1 MVAPVVVG
9 LGRAVVGFAK
19 SPAGKQFLKRLKD
32 AGKSPAERKA
42 LLTEQIQKSFRDSPG
57 IRQRLIALE
66 KGEIEELSKAEI
78 LAKKIA
84 ERKAGKKEDPWD
96 FAQKTGYVKPEDRK
110 IHDWDAFKGSGY
122 IHEPVSTPG
131 IVGPAPRQ
139 FGLTAKG
146 KKDLQQAIDSGT
158 VNQLTKRQQAA
169 VAKLIDKGELKGN
182 PAFAYQSLPERTSAA
197 QLDMFPDE
205 ALGVEAT
212 KTIKSIKRR
221 PIKKVPVSNT
231 KVGMLQKRIREANE
245 DIDKFR
251 ARGLA
256 EGDDELRK
264 AYAKRDK
271 LQNELIYSKK
281 QKSLFGTKAGD
292 EFSETTAVGE
302 ADVRRR
308 LEQERLK
315 KRIAERT
322 REQEL
327 ETFQDRAAVVKG
339 DIQRDPRKLPKDVY
353 KEPYNP
359 QEYGFEGYNPRYR
372 GEPRAGSAAVYGAGK
387 KASRETFISPKPSAT
402 VGGTGRSELP
412 EYALEAEMP
421 AGKYVQRRR
430 GNAPIGTGSE
440 LEEISKIE
448 RARGAAPVFA
458 KELTGRQTRRSMGA
472 ITPED
477 DILAGVPYSL
487 NPQGKLKYAYPKTGD
502 IKTSTVTK
510 TREWDSVSGKMRD
523 IPKKIRASKEKAT
536 ELRIKG
542 YRDLTKEEI
551 DTNAII
557 KNPEYGVK
565 EVAWAGRTGA
575 PRDRFSSQ
583 TGLTIDEFASLSNAQ
598 KNELNR
604 RLQLAKAGGARISEP
619 ATGFKIPPEL
629 TQTGMTQAE
638 YAGLAGARSRGM
650 TWGEQRGA
658 LDRAQ
663 GRILERTTPGA
674 AARLDKTGRKTILG
688 DGTEMNTADFRKL
701 PPMKRLGMLDK
712 SFATASPKGQGFK
725 SLTKQ
730 QERLDEIK
738 KPKEWWDTDAPDKPL
753 DYTKSYF
760 GQTKG
765 QARRKAK
772 RELKEFMGK
781 ALELFP
787 KEYAKL
793 KPTERNAL
801 YTFVREFPG
810 GPKKAADAIIKGA
823 SKEGEVEVGQL
834 LNMLRESGFLRATP
848 NLIAPFK
855 KGGSVDKKWIQ
866 KVRSRIEKK
875 GTEGVCT
882 GEKYGSSSCPPGSKR
897 YNLATTF
904 KNMNRKR
911 A

>member
-84 ERKAGKKEDPWD
+84 ERKAGKKEAPYKD
-96 FAQKTGYVKPEDRK
+96 FTQKTGYVKPKPNEEVLK
-110 IHDWDAFKGSGY
+110 WDSFKGMGY
-122 IHEPVSTPG
+122 IHEPTAAKGGS
-131 IVGPAPRQ
+131 GPRPRK
-139 FGLTAKG
+139 FALTAKG
-146 KKDLQQAIDSGT
+146 KKALQKAIDSGT
-158 VNQLTKRQQAA
+158 VGRMNKQDQAA
-169 VAKLIDKGELKGN
+169 VAKLLSEGKLK
-182 PAFAYQSLPERTSAA
+182 S
-197 QLDMFPDE
+197 
-205 ALGVEAT
+205 
-212 KTIKSIKRR
+212 R
-221 PIKKVPVSNT
+221 PIVSTSGEMGTRTAETQLGLFPGEDTVIRTAPKVISEKAPVSVT
-231 KVGMLQKRIREANE
+231 KVGMLRKSINNNNNKIEKLKLKLA
-245 DIDKFR
+245 DDTLSDTDKYNITQQ
-251 ARGLA
+251 LQ
-256 EGDDELRK
+256 K
-264 AYAKRDK
+264 AYAKEDK
-271 LQNELIYSKK
+271 LQNELVALRG
-281 QKSLFGTKAGD
+281 QRSLFGEKAGD
-292 EFSETTAVGE
+292 EFSEASAVAG
-302 ADVRRR
+302 AKRQ
-308 LEQERLK
+308 LERERLK
-315 KRIAERT
+315 RKRMEEAWT
-322 REQEL
+322 REKEL
-327 ETFQDRAAVVKG
+327 KTIEENAAAVRA
-339 DIQRDPRKLPKDVY
+339 DIQKDPRRLPKDVY

-359 QEYGFEGYNPRYR
+359 QEYGFEGYNPGYR

-523 IPKKIRASKEKAT
+523 IPKGS
-536 ELRIKG
+536 
-542 YRDLTKEEI
+542 
-551 DTNAII
+551 
-557 KNPEYGVK
+557 PEYGK
-565 EVAWAGRTGA
+565 TEVLWAGRTGA
-575 PRDRFSSQ
+575 PRDRVSSQ
-583 TGLTIDEFASLSNAQ
+583 TGLTFDEFDALSDLQ

-604 RLQLAKAGGARISEP
+604 RLQLTKAGGARISEP

-688 DGTEMNTADFRKL
+688 DGTEMNTAEFRKL

-781 ALELFP
+781 ALELSP

>member
-1 MVAPVVVG
+1 MVAPVVAG
-9 LGRAVVGFAK
+9 LSRVVVGFAK

-66 KGEIEELSKAEI
+66 QGDIKELSKAEI

-221 PIKKVPVSNT
+221 PIKKAPVSNT
-231 KVGMLQKRIREANE
+231 KVVMLQKRIRDANE
-245 DIDKFR
+245 DIEKLK
-251 ARGLA
+251 ARGLG
-256 EGDDELRK
+256 EGDDQLRK
-264 AYAKRDK
+264 AYAKLDR
-271 LQNELIYSKK
+271 LENELVASRG
-281 QKSLFGTKAGD
+281 QKSLFGDKAGD
-292 EFSETTAVGE
+292 EFSEASAVAG
-302 ADVRRR
+302 AKRH
-308 LEQERLK
+308 LERERLK
-315 KRIAERT
+315 RKRMEEVWTEENELKTI
-322 REQEL
+322 QENA
-327 ETFQDRAAVVKG
+327 AAVRA
-339 DIQRDPRKLPKDVY
+339 DIQRDPRRLPKDEY
-353 KEPYNP
+353 KKPYNP
-359 QEYGFEGYNPRYR
+359 QEYGFEGYNPGWKGEPVVGGERIYR
-372 GEPRAGSAAVYGAGK
+372 GSGK
-387 KASRETFISPKPSAT
+387 ALERKGYVTPKPHETMS
-402 VGGTGRSELP
+402 GTGRTELP
-412 EYALEAEMP
+412 EYALESRKP
-421 AGKYVQRRR
+421 YGV
-430 GNAPIGTGSE
+430 P
-440 LEEISKIE
+440 EIPG
-448 RARGAAPVFA
+448 AQGAAPAFA

-523 IPKKIRASKEKAT
+523 IPKGS
-536 ELRIKG
+536 
-542 YRDLTKEEI
+542 
-551 DTNAII
+551 
-557 KNPEYGVK
+557 PEYGK
-565 EVAWAGRTGA
+565 TEVLWAGRTGA
-575 PRDRFSSQ
+575 PRDRVSSQ
-583 TGLTIDEFASLSNAQ
+583 TGLTFDEFDALSDLQ

-604 RLQLAKAGGARISEP
+604 RLQLTKAGGARISEP

-730 QERLDEIK
+730 QKRLDEIK
-738 KPKEWWDTDAPDKPL
+738 KPKEWWDTGQPHKPM
-753 DYTKSYF
+753 DYTKSYR
-760 GQTKG
+760 GETKS
-765 QARRKAK
+765 QALRKAK
-772 RELKEFMGK
+772 QAKEEFK
-781 ALELFP
+781 KIALEFSP
-787 KEYAKL
+787 EEYAKL
-793 KPTERNAL
+793 KPTEIASIRSFIRFHPEGVKQGAKAL
-801 YTFVREFPG
+801 SEDISQLASHMSRP
-810 GPKKAADAIIKGA
+810 DAIKM
-823 SKEGEVEVGQL
+823 L
-834 LNMLRESGFLRATP
+834 LRTGHLKTHPRK
-848 NLIAPFK
+848 IAPFK
-855 KGGSVDKKWIQ
+855 KGGSVDKNWIQ

-897 YNLATTF
+897 YNLAKTF
-904 KNMNRKR
+904 RSMNRKR

>member
-9 LGRAVVGFAK
+9 LSRVVVGFAK

-42 LLTEQIQKSFRDSPG
+42 LLTEQVQKSFRDSPG

-84 ERKAGKKEDPWD
+84 ERKAGKKERWD
-96 FAQKTGYVKPEDRK
+96 FAQKTGHVKPEDRK

-131 IVGPAPRQ
+131 IVGPTPRQ

-146 KKDLQQAIDSGT
+146 KKDLQRAIDSGD

-221 PIKKVPVSNT
+221 PIKKAPVSNT
-231 KVGMLQKRIREANE
+231 KVGMLQKRIRDANE
-245 DIDKFR
+245 DIEKLK
-251 ARGLA
+251 ARGLG
-256 EGDDELRK
+256 EGDDQLRK
-264 AYAKRDK
+264 AYAKLDR
-271 LQNELIYSKK
+271 LENELTASRG
-281 QKSLFGTKAGD
+281 QKSLFGVKAED
-292 EFSETTAVGE
+292 EFSEAS
-302 ADVRRR
+302 AIASAKRN
-308 LEQERLK
+308 LERDRLK
-315 KRIAERT
+315 RKRMEEAWT
-322 REQEL
+322 REKEL
-327 ETFQDRAAVVKG
+327 KDIEENAAAIRA
-339 DIQRDPRKLPKDVY
+339 DIQRDPRRLPKDIH
-353 KEPYNP
+353 KKPYNP
-359 QEYGFEGYNPRYR
+359 QEYGFEGYNPGWKGEPVVGGERIYR
-372 GEPRAGSAAVYGAGK
+372 GSGK
-387 KASRETFISPKPSAT
+387 AIERKGYVTPKAHETMS
-402 VGGTGRSELP
+402 GTGRTELP
-412 EYALEAEMP
+412 EYTLEAP
-421 AGKYVQRRR
+421 KPYGV
-430 GNAPIGTGSE
+430 P
-440 LEEISKIE
+440 KIPG
-448 RARGAAPVFA
+448 ARGAAPAFA

-487 NPQGKLKYAYPKTGD
+487 NPQGKLKFAYPKTGD

-510 TREWDSVSGKMRD
+510 TREWDSVSGKMKD

-575 PRDRFSSQ
+575 PRDRVSSQ

-650 TWGEQRGA
+650 MWGEQRGA

-663 GRILERTTPGA
+663 GRILERTTPDA
-674 AARLDKTGRKTILG
+674 AGRHAKTRRKTILE
-688 DGTEMNTADFRKL
+688 DEFTTLDDKTKMTTADFRKL
-701 PPMKRLGMLDK
+701 PPMERLGMLDK
-712 SFATASPKGQGFK
+712 NFVAASPKGQGFK
-725 SLTKQ
+725 NLTKQ
-730 QERLDEIK
+730 QERLAEIK
-738 KPKEWWDTDAPDKPL
+738 KPKEWWDTGAPNKPM
-753 DYTKSYF
+753 DYTKSYR
-760 GQTKG
+760 GETKG
-765 QARRKAK
+765 QAIRKAK
-772 RELKEFMGK
+772 QAREEFK
-781 ALELFP
+781 KIALEFSP
-787 KEYAKL
+787 EEYAKL
-793 KPTERNAL
+793 KPTEIESIRSFIRFHPEGVKQGAKALSEDISELAGHMSKSNAIKL
-801 YTFVREFPG
+801 LIKTGHLKVH
-810 GPKKAADAIIKGA
+810 PKK
-823 SKEGEVEVGQL
+823 
-834 LNMLRESGFLRATP
+834 
-848 NLIAPFK
+848 IAPFK
-855 KGGSVDKKWIQ
+855 KGGSVDKNWIQ

-904 KNMNRKR
+904 RNMNRKR